1 MHSMS
6 TLRCACTG
14 LVHIYVLSHLWS
26 AQRSVH
32 ESIDAKQWSLNAAA
46 AAIATLLGVQQPLF
60 VLHPAF
66 DLCEVTC

>member
-6 TLRCACTG
+6 TLICACTG
-14 LVHIYVLSHLWS
+14 LVHIYVLSHLWL
-26 AQRSVH
+26 AKRSVH
-32 ESIDAKQWSLNAAA
+32 ESTDAKQWSLNAA